1 MDAELFSVE
10 GLSTGYTHVPILHEV
25 SLSVGE
31 AEIVGLLGGNGSG
44 KSTTLNSIAGVLRP
58 WSGKMLFDGRDITKL
73 SPWSRVRA
81 GIALVPDGRRIFGPM
96 TVRENLDVAARA
108 ARRKKPPYDE
118 VFAIFPKLVE
128 RARQRA
134 GSLSG
139 GEQQMLAIGRALI
152 TQPRLL
158 LIDEMS
164 AGLSPLVTQELLRAL
179 AQVREV
185 LRISML
191 VVEQSPHV
199 VDVVGDR
206 LYLLEQGTV
215 IAAGSFESVGGADA
229 IAELYLGVA

>member
-1 MDAELFSVE
+1 
-10 GLSTGYTHVPILHEV
+10 
-25 SLSVGE
+25 
-31 AEIVGLLGGNGSG
+31 
-44 KSTTLNSIAGVLRP
+44 
-58 WSGKMLFDGRDITKL
+58 
-73 SPWSRVRA
+73 
-81 GIALVPDGRRIFGPM
+81 
-96 TVRENLDVAARA
+96 
-108 ARRKKPPYDE
+108 
-118 VFAIFPKLVE
+118 
-128 RARQRA
+128 
-134 GSLSG
+134 
-139 GEQQMLAIGRALI
+139 
-152 TQPRLL
+152 
-158 LIDEMS
+158 MS